1 MIYRKNFYW
10 FIVTLF
16 VALFVTLYQQA
27 VSAEGNIGFNY
38 NRAVNDASWGITGD
52 YEHKVGIFG
61 LGIDGDFQSG
71 DIYRG
76 TTDLSLSFDVS
87 AVAIR
92 FDSRNLLKGY
102 DLSKL
107 GRKNVIGVSL
117 VIPIGSV
124 EISGGIFGQDGNPF
138 APQSALGALTAA
150 GFSETEFEGL
160 GLENITLSEG
170 ISIEE
175 GSSLLGGL
183 ETELDFDVADRD
195 FNLSIQALI
204 ELLGEGERVHQGKA
218 NLSTNGEF
226 IGGFDWQ
233 ASLILETHLY
243 PKVIEYE
250 TTWFIGLGYA
260 FN

>member
-1 MIYRKNFYW
+1 MFFRERICW
-10 FIVTLF
+10 LIIVVCLF
-16 VALFVTLYQQA
+16 FCAQM

-61 LGIDGDFQSG
+61 LGIDGDLQSG
-71 DIYRG
+71 DVYRG
-76 TTDLSLSFDVS
+76 TTDLSLSFDVA

-107 GRKNVIGVSL
+107 GRKNIVGVSL
-117 VIPIGSV
+117 VVPIGSI

-170 ISIEE
+170 ISIKE
-175 GSSLLGGL
+175 GSALLGGL
-183 ETELDFDVADRD
+183 ETEFDFDVADRD
-195 FNLSIQALI
+195 FNLSLQVLL
-204 ELLGEGERVHQGKA
+204 ELLGDGERVHQAKT

-233 ASLILETHLY
+233 ASLTLETHLY
-243 PKVIEYE
+243 PKVIEY
-250 TTWFIGLGYA
+250 A